1 MNVFISECDITQFNH
16 VRKLKKRKRPIFYMW
31 NLVSKLWVV
40 VRNCNLII
48 LRYFTFLNENFINI
62 TKASWKNSK
71 PLWRYQHFLSREED
85 LHVHPPPPQW
95 SVKWRKTIN
104 EMDGNIP
111 GGNFLGGNFPG
122 GDFPRTVSNILFKQ
136 ATLHRLKTNFL
147 TFYESRIVVV
157 NHFEGV
163 HLNGHCR
170 PLVTYAIFYG

>member
-85 LHVHPPPPQW
+85 VHVHPPPLSEVLSEERQLMEW
-95 SVKWRKTIN
+95 MAIFQVGIFWVEI
-104 EMDGNIP
+104 
-111 GGNFLGGNFPG
+111 FPG
-122 GDFPRTVSNILFKQ
+122 GIFLEPFQISCSNKQ
-136 ATLHRLKTNFL
+136 LYIDWKQ
-147 TFYESRIVVV
+147 
-157 NHFEGV
+157 
-163 HLNGHCR
+163 
-170 PLVTYAIFYG
+170 IF